1 MKTIKDLVDHLNATF
16 DYADFSISADNKQQ
30 FYYIFMTTITEY
42 GELIEFN
49 QQSKDWDIMPTL
61 GTSNNEI
68 QKEIMDFVYSTDKE
82 HWFDEPEKKYNIII
96 GENVKTEEYCV
107 LTAYR
112 KTPEGIEVW
121 AAMEEY
127 LTSDAFKFT
136 ESEIEELKSKV
147 SERSANIID
156 LGKVEVKDDEDWSF
170 SWLEI
175 FW

>member
-68 QKEIMDFVYSTDKE
+68 QKEIMDFVYSTDKD
-82 HWFDEPEKKYNIII
+82 HWFDETGRKYNIII
-96 GENVKTEEYCV
+96 GENAWGM
-107 LTAYR
+107 LNAAYH
-112 KTPEGIEVW
+112 KAGNGAYVSNVVDEDD
-121 AAMEEY
+121 
-127 LTSDAFKFT
+127 LTSDEFKFT
-136 ESEIEELKSKV
+136 ESEIEDLKSKV
-147 SERSANIID
+147 SERSAKIID
-156 LGKVEVKDDEDWSF
+156 LGKVEVKDD
-170 SWLEI
+170 
-175 FW
+175 